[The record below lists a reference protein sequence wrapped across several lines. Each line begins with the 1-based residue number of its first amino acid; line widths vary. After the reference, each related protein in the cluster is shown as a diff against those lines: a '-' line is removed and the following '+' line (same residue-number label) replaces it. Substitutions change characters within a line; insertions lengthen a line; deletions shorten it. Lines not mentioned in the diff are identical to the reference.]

1 MPAVKAALFDAYGTL
16 LNVHAAMRRHA
27 EAIGPHW
34 QRISHEWRAKQ
45 LEYTWVRSI
54 AGERHHKDFWTLTQ
68 DALDVVIARHGLDP
82 SLRTGLLDAY
92 RNLEPYPEVPAMLAR
107 LKELGIGTG
116 ILSNGEPGM
125 LADAT
130 AAAGIAPLLDA
141 VLSAES
147 VGIFKPDRRVYGL
160 GTARFEGPANNIAF
174 VSANAWDA
182 FGARS
187 FGYRVYWLQ
196 RPGEPDDYGVAASSS
211 VIADL
216 ASLPDRLA

>member
-16 LNVHAAMRRHA
+16 LNVHAAMQRHA
-27 EAIGPHW
+27 DAIGPHW

-45 LEYTWVRSI
+45 LEYSWVRSI
-54 AGERHHKDFWTLTQ
+54 AGERHHKDFWTLTEN
-68 DALDVVIARHGLDP
+68 ALDVVMARHQLDP
-82 SLRTGLLDAY
+82 SLRASLLEAY
-92 RNLEPYPEVPAMLAR
+92 RNLPPYPEVPAMLAR

-116 ILSNGEPGM
+116 ILSNGGPAMVTE
-125 LADAT
+125 AAT
-130 AAAGIAPLLDA
+130 AAGLAPLLDA
-141 VLSAES
+141 ILSAES
-147 VGIFKPDRRVYGL
+147 AGIFKPDRRVYGL
-160 GTARFEGPANNIAF
+160 GTAHFSGPANNIAF

-196 RPGEPDDYGVAASSS
+196 RPGEPDDYDVAASST
-211 VIADL
+211 VITDL

>member
-16 LNVHAAMRRHA
+16 LNVHAAMQRHA
-27 EAIGPHW
+27 DAIGPHW

-45 LEYTWVRSI
+45 LEYSWVRSI
-54 AGERHHKDFWTLTQ
+54 AGERHHKDFWTLTEN
-68 DALDVVIARHGLDP
+68 ALDVVMARHQLDP
-82 SLRTGLLDAY
+82 ALRASLLEAY
-92 RNLEPYPEVPAMLAR
+92 RNLPPYPEVPAMLAR

-116 ILSNGEPGM
+116 ILSNGGPAMVTE
-125 LADAT
+125 AAT
-130 AAAGIAPLLDA
+130 AAGLAPLLDA
-141 VLSAES
+141 ILSAES
-147 VGIFKPDRRVYGL
+147 AGIFKPDRRVYGL
-160 GTARFEGPANNIAF
+160 GTAHFSGPANNIAF

-196 RPGEPDDYGVAASSS
+196 RPGEPDDYDVAASST
-211 VIADL
+211 VITDL

>member
-16 LNVHAAMRRHA
+16 LNVHAAMQRHA
-27 EAIGPHW
+27 DAIGPHW

-45 LEYTWVRSI
+45 LEYSWVRSI
-54 AGERHHKDFWTLTQ
+54 AGERHHKDFWTLTEN
-68 DALDVVIARHGLDP
+68 ALDVVMARHQLDP
-82 SLRTGLLDAY
+82 ALRTGLLEAY
-92 RNLEPYPEVPAMLAR
+92 RNLPAFPEVPAMLAR

-116 ILSNGEPGM
+116 ILSNGGPEM
-125 LADAT
+125 VTEAAT
-130 AAAGIAPLLDA
+130 AAGLAPLLDA
-141 VLSAES
+141 ILSAES
-147 VGIFKPDRRVYGL
+147 AGIFKPDRRVYGL
-160 GTARFEGPANNIAF
+160 GTAHFSGPANNIAF

-196 RPGEPDDYGVAASSS
+196 RPGEPDDYDVAASST

-216 ASLPDRLA
+216 DSLPDRLA